1 MRIGFSSSA
10 LAALLLASAPPAF
23 AQAAQE
29 AARRY
34 EIAPGPLDQ
43 ALPAFARQSGLQ
55 ILYPAAL
62 VAGRRSPGLSG
73 THTPEAALAAVLK
86 DSGLAWR
93 RSRPNVFVVYDPAA
107 RAEAAD
113 YNGALCRPCP
123 LNPPWP

>member
-73 THTPEAALAAVLK
+73 THTPEAALAAVLEGETTRRLFSTRQYIDALPGK
-86 DSGLAWR
+86 FWSLSG
-93 RSRPNVFVVYDPAA
+93 SF
-107 RAEAAD
+107 
-113 YNGALCRPCP
+113 
-123 LNPPWP
+123 